1 MWPGFSRFAANAG
14 KTAHI
19 RMRPRECGEGTTLP
33 GEAECA
39 VQQASRVIDFS
50 ERPQD
55 HRQPAH
61 GNDPVIEDEPGAK
74 MVIPLVVIGRE
85 GPFKVRVRA
94 DVRLGTNKSRQGHA
108 APAAGN
114 PGESRTSR
122 RKAI

>member
-19 RMRPRECGEGTTLP
+19 RMRPRECGEVTTLP
-33 GEAECA
+33 GEAERA

-94 DVRLGTNKSRQGHA
+94 DVIALEPASHA
-108 APAAGN
+108 RDMQRPPPRWQSGGVPN
-114 PGESRTSR
+114 V
-122 RKAI
+122 